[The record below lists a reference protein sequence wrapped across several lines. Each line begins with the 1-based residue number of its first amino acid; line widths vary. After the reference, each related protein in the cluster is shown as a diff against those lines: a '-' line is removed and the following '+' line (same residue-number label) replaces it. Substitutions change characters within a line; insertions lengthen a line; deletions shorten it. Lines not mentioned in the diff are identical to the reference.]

1 MSYQGKVPLS
11 SCRLEF
17 DIGKSKFIGKR
28 RKYISITSIQKLMCM
43 PSGAARHLLF
53 LVLLI
58 FLWISIFSACSLSS
72 ACNDAFKNMNN
83 TEKGFAEVELL
94 FCKGQSIL
102 PVLLTTGQIDGYIAW
117 QPYLALAENSGIGK
131 VAILSRDFPPAGAWH
146 NHPCCVLVASN
157 DTLQNCPD
165 MVVAVSA
172 ILLSAGDYAT
182 ENREELPEITADWL
196 MGDRDYLL
204 GSRIISPVDLF
215 NQSLSSFSFSSRTD
229 KEWNASA
236 QILVD
241 RMGDILNTIDS
252 SQHNGSGATIS
263 EFMDSEPYCKAAEW
277 IALHDNSPNQGPSC
291 PSLDLFSS
299 HTDSIRCKIMMRN
312 PLRIGYLMIDHQA
325 PLFAAVK
332 RWQYFQE
339 RNGIALKPAEDTKR
353 PRYLE
358 LMING
363 RKACDVELVS
373 APTGQNLMT
382 LMEQGNL
389 DMAIVGITPAIG
401 AISLG
406 CDARIIQ
413 PVQNLGCGLVL
424 SSKFEA
430 ESWDD
435 FAALARASSERGRPL
450 RIGDPD
456 LGTIIDVI
464 FQDALNASGLLGVK
478 ASETIR

>member
-1 MSYQGKVPLS
+1 MGFACDAARIISFSALLVAIVASCSSPS
-11 SCRLEF
+11 SCEDDLKIANRTELANRTE
-17 DIGKSKFIGKR
+17 GG
-28 RKYISITSIQKLMCM
+28 
-43 PSGAARHLLF
+43 
-53 LVLLI
+53 LV
-58 FLWISIFSACSLSS
+58 
-72 ACNDAFKNMNN
+72 
-83 TEKGFAEVELL
+83 EVELL

-117 QPYLALAENSGIGK
+117 QPYLALAEKSGIGNV
-131 VAILSRDFPPAGAWH
+131 VAYSRDFQPDGAWH

-157 DTLQNCPD
+157 NTLQNRPD
-165 MVVAVSA
+165 MVVAMSA
-172 ILLSAGDYAT
+172 ILLSAGGYAA
-182 ENREELPEITADWL
+182 EHQEELPEITADWL

-215 NQSLSSFSFSSRTD
+215 NQSLSSFVFSSRTD
-229 KEWNASA
+229 EEWNASA

-252 SQHNGSGATIS
+252 TQHNGSNSSIS
-263 EFMDSEPYCKAAEW
+263 EFMDSEPYCKAVDW
-277 IALHDNSPNQGPSC
+277 IASHDNSSDHKSYYYN
-291 PSLDLFSS
+291 SS
-299 HTDSIRCKIMMRN
+299 YHLRDSQSYYFNINSSDMQESN

-339 RNGIALKPAEDTKR
+339 RNGIALVPAEDLKR
-353 PRYLE
+353 PRYLD
-358 LMING
+358 LVING
-363 RKACDVELVS
+363 RKECDVELVS

-382 LMEQGNL
+382 MMEQGNL

-424 SSKFEA
+424 SSKFEV
-430 ESWDD
+430 ENWDD
-435 FAALARASSERGRPL
+435 FTALARASSARGQPL

-478 ASETIR
+478 ASESIR

>member
-1 MSYQGKVPLS
+1 
-11 SCRLEF
+11 
-17 DIGKSKFIGKR
+17 
-28 RKYISITSIQKLMCM
+28 
-43 PSGAARHLLF
+43 
-53 LVLLI
+53 
-58 FLWISIFSACSLSS
+58 
-72 ACNDAFKNMNN
+72 
-83 TEKGFAEVELL
+83 
-94 FCKGQSIL
+94 
-102 PVLLTTGQIDGYIAW
+102 VLLTTGQIDGYIAW
-117 QPYLALAENSGIGK
+117 QPYLALAEKSGIGNV
-131 VAILSRDFPPAGAWH
+131 VAYSRDFQPDGAWH

-157 DTLQNCPD
+157 NTLQNRPD
-165 MVVAVSA
+165 MVVAMSA
-172 ILLSAGDYAT
+172 ILLSAGGYAA
-182 ENREELPEITADWL
+182 EHQEELPEITADWL

-215 NQSLSSFSFSSRTD
+215 NQSLSSFVFSSRTD
-229 KEWNASA
+229 EEWNASA

-252 SQHNGSGATIS
+252 TQHNGSNSSIS
-263 EFMDSEPYCKAAEW
+263 EFMDSEPYCKAVDW
-277 IALHDNSPNQGPSC
+277 IASHDISSNYKSYYRKSYYHN
-291 PSLDLFSS
+291 SS
-299 HTDSIRCKIMMRN
+299 HRLRDSQSYYINNNSSDMQESN

-339 RNGIALKPAEDTKR
+339 RNGIALLPAEDIKR
-353 PRYLE
+353 PRYLD
-358 LMING
+358 LVING
-363 RKACDVELVS
+363 RKECDVELVS

-382 LMEQGNL
+382 MMEQGNL

-424 SSKFEA
+424 SGKFKA
-430 ESWDD
+430 ENWDD
-435 FAALARASSERGRPL
+435 FAALARASSARGQPL

-478 ASETIR
+478 ASESIS

>member
-1 MSYQGKVPLS
+1 
-11 SCRLEF
+11 
-17 DIGKSKFIGKR
+17 
-28 RKYISITSIQKLMCM
+28 
-43 PSGAARHLLF
+43 
-53 LVLLI
+53 
-58 FLWISIFSACSLSS
+58 
-72 ACNDAFKNMNN
+72 MNN

-117 QPYLALAENSGIGK
+117 QPYLALAEKSGIGNT
-131 VAILSRDFPPAGAWH
+131 VAQSQDFPPDGAWH
-146 NHPCCVLVASN
+146 NHPCCVLVASM
-157 DTLQNCPD
+157 DILQNHPD
-165 MVVAVSA
+165 TAMAVSA
-172 ILLSAGDYAT
+172 ILLSAGDYAA
-182 ENREELPEITADWL
+182 EHREELPKITADWL

-204 GSRIISPVDLF
+204 GSRVISPVNLF
-215 NQSLSSFSFSSRTD
+215 NQSLSSFSFSSRAD
-229 KEWNASA
+229 DEWNESA

-252 SQHNGSGATIS
+252 TQHNGSGISIS
-263 EFMDSEPYCKAAEW
+263 EFMYNSSYPLRNSKSYYFNSNSSEMLE
-277 IALHDNSPNQGPSC
+277 
-291 PSLDLFSS
+291 SS
-299 HTDSIRCKIMMRN
+299 

-325 PLFAAVK
+325 PLFVAVK

-339 RNGIALKPAEDTKR
+339 RNGIALKPVEDIKR

-358 LMING
+358 LVKNG
-363 RKACDVELVS
+363 RKVCDVELVS